1 MKILLIGGGQVGATV
16 ADALH
21 DEHDITVIDT
31 DPANLS
37 ALSSRYD
44 VVSVEGNGASR
55 RVLQQAGIGDADL
68 VIAGT
73 SRDEIN
79 IIASM
84 FARRL
89 SPGKT
94 IVRVANVEY
103 LEAWHE
109 RQFDVDFMVSSEV
122 EAAYAVSRHIGV
134 PAARQTD
141 IFADGQ
147 VQIVEFDVPED
158 VRDHAVVGVPLRDAK
173 IPSESKVAGI
183 ISGETLMVP
192 RGGDAIASG
201 DRVVVIGSP
210 GAARAWSRLFSHTSR
225 AVDDVVI
232 YGAGNTG
239 LAIADVLQAQHIRVR
254 IIEASPERARYV
266 AEALPHVRVLNA
278 TGTDAEF
285 IERERI
291 GQARAAVF
299 AMRDD
304 AKNLYAAMLAK
315 MHGVPFTIA
324 IVHEAVSLS
333 VLEKA
338 GIDVAINPREVTA
351 EEIVR
356 FAHDPRVLQLAML
369 EGDRYEVLDITVR
382 GDSELVGTPFRDLPM
397 TGSLIGAIVRD
408 GKAIIPHGDDVLL
421 PGDRAIIF
429 SESSRIPLV
438 ERVL

>member
-44 VVSVEGNGASR
+44 VASVEGNGASR

-147 VQIVEFDVPED
+147 VQIVEFDVPEG

-183 ISGETLMVP
+183 IRGETLTVP

-210 GAARAWSRLFSHTSR
+210 GAARAWSRLFSHMSR

-254 IIEASPERARYV
+254 IVEASPERARYV

-408 GKAIIPHGDDVLL
+408 GKAIIPRGDDVLL

>member
-1 MKILLIGGGQVGATV
+1 MKILLIGGGQVGATIV
-16 ADALH
+16 EALH

-37 ALSSRYD
+37 ALSFRYD
-44 VVSVEGNGASR
+44 IVAIEGNGASR
-55 RVLQQAGIGDADL
+55 RVLQRAGIEDADL

-89 SPGKT
+89 SRGKT

-141 IFADGQ
+141 VFADGQ

-158 VRDHAVVGVPLRDAK
+158 ASDRGVIGTPFRRAK
-173 IPSESKVAGI
+173 IPPDSKVVGI
-183 ISGETLMVP
+183 IRGETLTVP
-192 RGGDAIASG
+192 RGDDVIAPG
-201 DRVVVIGSP
+201 DRIVVIGSP
-210 GAARAWSRLFSHTSR
+210 DAARAWSRIFSHTEK

-232 YGAGNTG
+232 FGAGNTG

-254 IIEASPERARYV
+254 IIEASYDRARYV
-266 AEALPHVRVLNA
+266 AEALPDVRVFNA

-285 IERERI
+285 LERERI
-291 GQARAAVF
+291 GRAQAAVF

-304 AKNLYAAMLAK
+304 AKNLFAATLAK
-315 MHGVPFTIA
+315 MHGVPLTIA

-333 VLEKA
+333 VLETA
-338 GIDVAINPREVTA
+338 GVDVAINPRQVTA

-382 GDSELVGTPFRDLPM
+382 SDSELVRIPFRDLPM
-397 TGSLIGAIVRD
+397 TGSLIGAIVRN
-408 GKAIIPHGDDVLL
+408 GQAIIPHGDDMLL

-429 SESSRIPLV
+429 AESSRVPLV

>member
-109 RQFDVDFMVSSEV
+109 RQFDADFMVSSEV

-183 ISGETLMVP
+183 IRGETLTVP

-201 DRVVVIGSP
+201 DRIVVIGSP
-210 GAARAWSRLFSHTSR
+210 GAARAWSRLFSRTSR

-408 GKAIIPHGDDVLL
+408 GKAIIPRGDDVLL

>member
-21 DEHDITVIDT
+21 EEHDITVIDT

-44 VVSVEGNGASR
+44 VVPVEGNGASR
-55 RVLQQAGIGDADL
+55 RVLQQARIEDADL

-103 LEAWHE
+103 LEAWRE

-158 VRDHAVVGVPLRDAK
+158 VRDHAVVGVPLRDAR
-173 IPSESKVAGI
+173 IPSDSKVAGI
-183 ISGETLMVP
+183 IRGETLTVP

-210 GAARAWSRLFSHTSR
+210 GAARAWSRLFSHTSS

-254 IIEASPERARYV
+254 IIEASPERAPLRRGGSS
-266 AEALPHVRVLNA
+266 P
-278 TGTDAEF
+278 
-285 IERERI
+285 
-291 GQARAAVF
+291 RAC
-299 AMRDD
+299 
-304 AKNLYAAMLAK
+304 
-315 MHGVPFTIA
+315 P
-324 IVHEAVSLS
+324 
-333 VLEKA
+333 
-338 GIDVAINPREVTA
+338 
-351 EEIVR
+351 
-356 FAHDPRVLQLAML
+356 Q
-369 EGDRYEVLDITVR
+369 
-382 GDSELVGTPFRDLPM
+382 
-397 TGSLIGAIVRD
+397 RD
-408 GKAIIPHGDDVLL
+408 GN
-421 PGDRAIIF
+421 R
-429 SESSRIPLV
+429 R
-438 ERVL
+438 RVHRT